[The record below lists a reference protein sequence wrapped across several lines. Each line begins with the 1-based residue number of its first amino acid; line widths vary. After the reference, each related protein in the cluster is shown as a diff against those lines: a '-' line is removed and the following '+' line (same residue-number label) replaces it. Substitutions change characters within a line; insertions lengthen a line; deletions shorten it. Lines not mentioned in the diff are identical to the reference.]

1 MKHDPYGILGV
12 KRDASQAEIKKAY
25 RRLAKKLHP
34 DLSQGD
40 ATTQAEFQRVG
51 AAYDILGDPE
61 KRRRFDAG
69 EIDANGQE
77 RARPDPRPD
86 PRWGYAGAA
95 AAGTGPD
102 DAPFG
107 AFDDVS
113 DIFADLFGAR
123 STRGRRS
130 ASFGALGADLRYNIE
145 VDFLDAA
152 RGATREVT
160 MPDGRSIELRI
171 PAGLRDGQV
180 LRLKGKGAPG
190 LHGGPAGDAYVEVRV
205 RPHPQ
210 FSRDG
215 DDIEI
220 ELPISF
226 DEAVLGAR
234 VEVPTIW
241 GPVSMKLPEGASSG
255 QRVRLKGKGIR
266 HAQRPAG
273 DQYVRLSIRLP
284 KRIDADMKSLAK
296 RWREHV
302 RQEFRDGT
310 GRV

>member
-1 MKHDPYGILGV
+1 MTHDPYEILGV

-77 RARPDPRPD
+77 RARPDPR
-86 PRWGYAGAA
+86 WSYAGATA
-95 AAGTGPD
+95 GGTGPD
-102 DAPFG
+102 DASFG
-107 AFDDVS
+107 AFEDVS
-113 DIFADLFGAR
+113 DIFADLFGGR
-123 STRGRRS
+123 VTRGRRS
-130 ASFGALGADLRYNIE
+130 APFGVPGADLRYNIE

-152 RGATREVT
+152 RGATRDVT
-160 MPDGRSIELRI
+160 MPDGRAIELRI

-190 LHGGPAGDAYVEVRV
+190 LHGGPSGDAYVEARI
-205 RPHPQ
+205 RPHPL
-210 FSRDG
+210 FTRNG

-226 DEAVLGAR
+226 DEAVLGDR

-266 HAQRPAG
+266 RAKRPAG

-284 KRIDADMKSLAK
+284 KHVDAEMKALAK
-296 RWREHV
+296 RWKEHV
-302 RQEFRDGT
+302 RHAPRDGMKQH
-310 GRV
+310 

>member
-1 MKHDPYGILGV
+1 MTHDPYETLGV
-12 KRDASQAEIKKAY
+12 KRDASQAEIKKAF

-51 AAYDILGDPE
+51 AAYDILGDPK
-61 KRRRFDAG
+61 KRRLFDAG

-77 RARPDPRPD
+77 RARPDPR
-86 PRWGYAGAA
+86 WSYAGAA
-95 AAGTGPD
+95 AGGTGPD

-107 AFDDVS
+107 AFEDVS

-130 ASFGALGADLRYNIE
+130 APFGAPGADLRYNIE

-152 RGATREVT
+152 RGATRDVT
-160 MPDGRSIELRI
+160 MPDGRAIELRI

-190 LHGGPAGDAYVEVRV
+190 LHGGPSGDAYVEARV
-205 RPHPQ
+205 RPHPL
-210 FSRDG
+210 FSRNG

-226 DEAVLGAR
+226 DEAVLGDR

-241 GPVSMKLPEGASSG
+241 GPVSMKLPESASSG

-266 HAQRPAG
+266 RAKRPAG
-273 DQYVRLSIRLP
+273 DQYVQLSIQLP
-284 KRIDADMKSLAK
+284 KRVDAEMKALAK
-296 RWREHV
+296 RWKEHV
-302 RQEFRDGT
+302 RHDPRDGMKQH
-310 GRV
+310 

>member
-1 MKHDPYGILGV
+1 MTHDPYDILGV
-12 KRDASQAEIKKAY
+12 DRDATQVEIKKAY

-34 DLSQGD
+34 DLSRGD
-40 ATTQAEFQRVG
+40 AITQGEFQRVG

-69 EIDANGQE
+69 EIEANGQE
-77 RARPDPRPD
+77 RPRPD
-86 PRWGYAGAA
+86 PRRSYAGAS
-95 AAGTGPD
+95 AGATGQSD
-102 DAPFG
+102 TPFG
-107 AFDDVS
+107 GFEDVS
-113 DIFADLFGAR
+113 DIFADLFGG
-123 STRGRRS
+123 RGRRS
-130 ASFGALGADLRYNIE
+130 APFGAPGADLRYSIE

-152 RGATREVT
+152 CGTIQDVT
-160 MPDGRSIELRI
+160 LPNGHAIELRI

-190 LHGGPAGDAYVEVRV
+190 LHGGPSGDANVETRI
-205 RPHPQ
+205 RPHPLY
-210 FSRDG
+210 SRDG

-220 ELPISF
+220 ELPITF

-266 HAQRPAG
+266 CAKRPAG
-273 DQYVRLSIRLP
+273 DQYVRLSIQLP
-284 KRIDADMKSLAK
+284 KKVDAEMKSLAK
-296 RWREHV
+296 HWKENV
-302 RQEFRDGT
+302 RHELRDGT
-310 GRV
+310 SRL

>member
-1 MKHDPYGILGV
+1 MKHDPYETLGV

-40 ATTQAEFQRVG
+40 ATTQDEFQRVG
-51 AAYDILGDPE
+51 AAYDILGDSE

-77 RARPDPRPD
+77 RPRPD
-86 PRWGYAGAA
+86 PRWSYAGAT
-95 AAGTGPD
+95 AGASGQN

-107 AFDDVS
+107 AFEDVS
-113 DIFADLFGAR
+113 GIFADLFGAR
-123 STRGRRS
+123 GRRS
-130 ASFGALGADLRYNIE
+130 THFGAPGADLRYSIE

-152 RGATREVT
+152 RGTTREVT
-160 MPDGRSIELRI
+160 LPDGRAIDLRI

-190 LHGGPAGDAYVEVRV
+190 LHGGPAGDAYVEARV
-205 RPHPQ
+205 RPHPL

-220 ELPISF
+220 ELPITF

-255 QRVRLKGKGIR
+255 QRVRLKGKGIHR
-266 HAQRPAG
+266 ANRPAG

-284 KRIDADMKSLAK
+284 KQIDAEMKSLAE
-296 RWREHV
+296 RWRERV
-302 RQEFRDGT
+302 RHDLRDGT
-310 GRV
+310 DRP

>member
-1 MKHDPYGILGV
+1 MEHDPYETLGV

-34 DLSQGD
+34 DLSQGG
-40 ATTQAEFQRVG
+40 ATTQDEFQRVG

-77 RARPDPRPD
+77 RPRPD
-86 PRWGYAGAA
+86 PRWSYAGAT
-95 AAGTGPD
+95 AGPSGQN

-107 AFDDVS
+107 AFEDVS

-123 STRGRRS
+123 GRRS
-130 ASFGALGADLRYNIE
+130 THFGAPGADLRYRIE

-152 RGATREVT
+152 RGTTREVT
-160 MPDGRSIELRI
+160 LPDGRAIDLRI

-190 LHGGPAGDAYVEVRV
+190 LHGGPAGDAYVEARV
-205 RPHPQ
+205 RPHPL

-220 ELPISF
+220 ELPITF

-255 QRVRLKGKGIR
+255 QRVRLKGKGIHR
-266 HAQRPAG
+266 AKRPAG

-284 KRIDADMKSLAK
+284 KQIDAEMKSLAE
-296 RWREHV
+296 RWREHA
-302 RQEFRDGT
+302 RHDLRDET
-310 GRV
+310 GRL